1 MVSSSTSLSI
11 EDSNLAKFSIHFEGK
26 DTLLVQ
32 RKNFPNKRSFMASDF
47 TNSLDIIRIKS
58 TIVDEGFSTEIFER
72 GSEVGRE
79 DEELHSATNEILSNE
94 ITMGNGM
101 GGLVL
106 EETAR
111 FKDDE
116 RAKTVPAGAF
126 ISPIPSLSSD
136 LMRKEAHTSLDKGK
150 GPIYTPSSLLMSAIF
165 KKEFQGTH

>member
-1 MVSSSTSLSI
+1 
-11 EDSNLAKFSIHFEGK
+11 
-26 DTLLVQ
+26 
-32 RKNFPNKRSFMASDF
+32 MASDF

-126 ISPIPSLSSD
+126 ISPIPSLFRFNEERSTY
-136 LMRKEAHTSLDKGK
+136 LFG
-150 GPIYTPSSLLMSAIF
+150 
-165 KKEFQGTH
+165 